1 MPALPEGRGRF
12 MRRTILLLVIMSLTL
27 VLASGLALA
36 AKQIDCS
43 DSSGPL
49 CVGTPN
55 SDEIEGTNTRNDV
68 RAQAGS
74 DLVKA
79 RAGND
84 EVHAGWGNDLVF
96 GQRGADL
103 LRAGPCANDRMVGGP
118 GDDTINVSDPCAFI
132 FVVGAPGPESW
143 GDKVECGPGFDVV
156 RGVDEY
162 DWVASDCERIGRG

>member
-1 MPALPEGRGRF
+1 M
-12 MRRTILLLVIMSLTL
+12 VIMSLTL
-27 VLASGLALA
+27 VLASGVALA

-43 DSSGPL
+43 DNPAPL
-49 CVGTPN
+49 CIGTR
-55 SDEIEGTNTRNDV
+55 DVDKIEGTDTRDDI
-68 RAQAGS
+68 RARSHS

-84 EVHAGWGNDLVF
+84 VVNAGWGNDLVY

-118 GDDTINVSDPCAFI
+118 GDDTINVSEGCA
-132 FVVGAPGPESW
+132 VAAVEGAPGPESW

-162 DWVASDCERIGRG
+162 DWVASDCERVMRE